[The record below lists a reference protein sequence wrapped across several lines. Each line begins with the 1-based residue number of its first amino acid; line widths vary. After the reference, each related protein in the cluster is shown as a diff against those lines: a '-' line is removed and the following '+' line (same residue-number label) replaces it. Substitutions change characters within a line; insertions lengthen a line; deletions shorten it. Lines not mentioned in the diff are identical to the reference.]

1 MDVLITC
8 TRQAWSACFCTSFNW
23 TVSFLVATFI
33 PMIGDEI
40 GSSSCYFIFAAIALL
55 GTVFII
61 IFVPETKGKSE
72 EEIRSLFDKKSN

>member
-1 MDVLITC
+1 
-8 TRQAWSACFCTSFNW
+8 
-23 TVSFLVATFI
+23 
-33 PMIGDEI
+33 MIGDEI

-55 GTVFII
+55 GTVFIT